1 MPNASSRA
9 TSTPVTP
16 EIAVPPPAGEDR
28 RNVLRGI
35 ILMIGAM
42 LILPMMDGISKLLST
57 QYDVSPG
64 QITLGRFI
72 VQAAL
77 LGPIIF
83 IFYGAKALV
92 PKYVWVNLAR
102 GAMMACAVLMFFV
115 TLRYMP
121 IADAIAVFFV
131 EPFILT
137 ILSVVLLGEKVG
149 WRRIVAVVIGFGGAL
164 LVVQPSYELF
174 GPVSLLPLGTALLFA
189 IYLITTRKFAADDD
203 PLAMQLVSG
212 IGGALTL
219 LAIGLIGNR
228 FNIADIATPG
238 LPEFG
243 IRWLLIFVIGALAA
257 FGHLVV
263 VYAFRLAS
271 ASILAPFQYVEIV
284 GATILGYWLFG
295 DFPDAMK
302 WMGIAIIIGSGL
314 YIFFRERRGAG
325 ENEA

>member
-1 MPNASSRA
+1 MEKNPAHPSG
-9 TSTPVTP
+9 PVSP
-16 EIAVPPPAGEDR
+16 EIGVPPRTEDNR
-28 RNVLRGI
+28 RDVLRGM
-35 ILMIGAM
+35 ILMVGAM
-42 LILPMMDGISKLLST
+42 LILPMMDGIAKLLST

-64 QITLGRFI
+64 QITLGRFV

-77 LGPIIF
+77 LGPIILVF
-83 IFYGAKALV
+83 FGARALI

-137 ILSVVLLGEKVG
+137 ILSIFLLGEKVG
-149 WRRIVAVVIGFGGAL
+149 WRRIAAVIVGFGGAL
-164 LVVQPSYELF
+164 LIVQPSYELF

-189 IYLITTRKFAADDD
+189 LYLITTRKFAADDD

-212 IGGALTL
+212 IGGAVTL
-219 LAIGLIGNR
+219 LAIGLIGNH
-228 FNIADIATPG
+228 FSIEDIATPG

-243 IRWLLIFVIGALAA
+243 VRWLLIFTIGALAA
-257 FGHLVV
+257 IGHLVV

-284 GATILGYWLFG
+284 GATVLGYWLFG
-295 DFPDAMK
+295 DFPDALK
-302 WMGIAIIIGSGL
+302 WVGIFIIIGSGL
-314 YIFFRERRGAG
+314 YIFFRERQDAG
-325 ENEA
+325 PQGH